1 MSSILIV
8 LVMVP
13 YKEIMF
19 LAKACDAVLL
29 LTAVCARIC
38 EESPI

>member
-19 LAKACDAVLL
+19 LAKACDAVFNCSL
-29 LTAVCARIC
+29 CKDI
-38 EESPI
+38 